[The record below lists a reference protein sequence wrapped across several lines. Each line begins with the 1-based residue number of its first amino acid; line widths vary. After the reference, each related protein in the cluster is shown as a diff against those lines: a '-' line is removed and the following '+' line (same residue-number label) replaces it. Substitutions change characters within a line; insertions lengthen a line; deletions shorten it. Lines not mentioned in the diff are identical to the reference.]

1 MGGGG
6 KGGNGDTTSTVRYA
20 DYIEERHKGFL
31 DTIIASRNA
40 AIGNSPFANIEDIP
54 HDIAYFGSGYILA
67 DFPSLYDMYG
77 KFMAGLDIEAL
88 HNEIFQDTLTGPH
101 VDAVVTAERDLMDDD
116 LLSTTLP
123 RFQTGMRDIN
133 SVVASTY
140 VVGKAM
146 IEDARTKALAK
157 FDAELRYRLIP
168 VATERWSRHLE
179 WNKAV
184 VTTYAE
190 LLKLYFSSKMDI
202 EDHNQET
209 AAKNLLWPFTILE
222 YERAAIG
229 ALQGAATTTNKV
241 AGASGFTKAISG
253 ALGGA
258 AMGGMLAGA
267 SGGAVGGPAGM
278 VVGGLLGLVGSFL

>member
-1 MGGGG
+1 MGG
-6 KGGNGDTTSTVRYA
+6 KGGGDTSATVRYA
-20 DYIEERHKGFL
+20 DYIEAHHQSFL
-31 DTIIASRNA
+31 DVVAASRSA
-40 AIGNSPFANIEDIP
+40 VIGNSPFANVEDIP

-101 VDAVVTAERDLMDDD
+101 VDAVVTAERNLIDDD

-140 VVGKAM
+140 VIGKAM
-146 IEDARTKALAK
+146 IEDARTKSLAK

-179 WNKAV
+179 WNKTV
-184 VTTYAE
+184 VATYAE
-190 LLKLYFSSKMDI
+190 LLKLYFSSKMDV
-202 EDHNQET
+202 EAHNQET
-209 AAKNLLWPFTILE
+209 AVKNLLWPFTVLE
-222 YERAAIG
+222 YERAALG
-229 ALQGAATTTNKV
+229 ALQGATTTTSKV
-241 AGASGFTKAISG
+241 AGASGAAKAISG

-267 SGGAVGGPAGM
+267 IGGSGAGPAGM
-278 VVGGLLGLVGSFL
+278 IVGGLIGMVGSFL